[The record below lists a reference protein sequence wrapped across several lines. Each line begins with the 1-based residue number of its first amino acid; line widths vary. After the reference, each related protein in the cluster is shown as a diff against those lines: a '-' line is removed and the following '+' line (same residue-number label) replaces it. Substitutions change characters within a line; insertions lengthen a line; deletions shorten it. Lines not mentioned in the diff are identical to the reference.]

1 MRHIRFGLAAVLAVA
16 LGVSAVPGRAQFQ
29 EDGERSAQAKLPQG
43 KSAIWATLR
52 QTRIGVNEAKG
63 LFTATHPPAV
73 KALAGQSISLAGFIM
88 PLDAET
94 RGTHFLLSKYTPV
107 CAFCP
112 PGEPNEVVEVHSAK
126 PIAFVEQ
133 LVIVTGKFAL
143 ENKGE
148 NGLFFQMTGAS
159 VR

>member
-1 MRHIRFGLAAVLAVA
+1 MV
-16 LGVSAVPGRAQFQ
+16 GVPASAQFQ
-29 EDGERSAQAKLPQG
+29 EDGERAAQAKLPQG
-43 KSAIWATLR
+43 KAALWATLR
-52 QTRIGVNEAKG
+52 QTKIGVNEARG

-73 KALAGQSISLAGFIM
+73 KALAGKTVSLPGFVM

-126 PIAFVEQ
+126 PIAFTPK
-133 LVIVTGKFAL
+133 LVTVTGTFAL

-148 NGLFFQMTGAS
+148 NGLFFQMSDATI
-159 VR
+159 R